1 MSKPYGN
8 GSGQF
13 GIGIQDMGGWVRVMA
28 RDLLS
33 HPDDLGAKLAHCL
46 SEWFRQKPHLRLVCV
61 VPIVMDGMTVE
72 LRGWCA
78 QVAIPDLSP
87 WKPSQ

>member
-13 GIGIQDMGGWVRVMA
+13 DIGTQDMGGWVRVMA
-28 RDLLS
+28 GDLSS
-33 HPDDLGAKLAHCL
+33 HPDEVGAKLAHCL

-61 VPIVMDGMTVE
+61 VPIDVDGTTVE
-72 LRGWCA
+72 LHGWYE
-78 QVAIPDLSP
+78 QVSFPDLSP
-87 WKPSQ
+87 WRVPQ